1 MPLKQRSKHIVTSAR
16 GKRIDFEALRRSN
29 ETVRA
34 VGNVP
39 VNARGDEIGPN
50 GKVIKKREEI
60 NKSQKGP
67 KNRRNKPDE
76 NIGVDV
82 SGPGRASPALARIC
96 LYLVGLRLFHQ
107 YSYLH

>member
-1 MPLKQRSKHIVTSAR
+1 MALKHRSKNIVTTAR
-16 GKRIDFEALRRSN
+16 GKKIDFEALKRAN

-60 NKSQKGP
+60 MNEYNSTNPNAVAHTQQKP
-67 KNRRNKPDE
+67 ELPIEETKEVD
-76 NIGVDV
+76 GVTYV
-82 SGPGRASPALARIC
+82 KRGGVWYTA
-96 LYLVGLRLFHQ
+96 
-107 YSYLH
+107 

>member
-1 MPLKQRSKHIVTSAR
+1 MALKHRSKNIVTTAR
-16 GKRIDFEALRRSN
+16 GKKIDFEALRRAN

-60 NKSQKGP
+60 MNEYNSTNPNAVAHTQQKP
-67 KNRRNKPDE
+67 ELPIEETKVVD
-76 NIGVDV
+76 GVTYV
-82 SGPGRASPALARIC
+82 KRGGVWYTA
-96 LYLVGLRLFHQ
+96 
-107 YSYLH
+107 

>member
-1 MPLKQRSKHIVTSAR
+1 MALKHRSKNIVTTAR
-16 GKRIDFEALRRSN
+16 GKKIDFEALRRAN

-60 NKSQKGP
+60 MNEYNSTNPNAVAHTQH
-67 KNRRNKPDE
+67 KPELPIEETKVVD
-76 NIGVDV
+76 GVTYV
-82 SGPGRASPALARIC
+82 KRGGVWYTA
-96 LYLVGLRLFHQ
+96 
-107 YSYLH
+107 

>member
-1 MPLKQRSKHIVTSAR
+1 MALKHRSKNIVTTAR
-16 GKRIDFEALRRSN
+16 GKKIDFEALKRAN

-60 NKSQKGP
+60 MNEYNSSNPNAVAHTQQKP
-67 KNRRNKPDE
+67 ELPIEETKVVD
-76 NIGVDV
+76 GVTYV
-82 SGPGRASPALARIC
+82 KRGGVWYTA
-96 LYLVGLRLFHQ
+96 
-107 YSYLH
+107 

>member
-50 GKVIKKREEI
+50 GKIIKKREEI
-60 NKSQKGP
+60 MNEYNATNP
-67 KNRRNKPDE
+67 KAVANTQAKPELPVEETKTVD
-76 NIGVDV
+76 GVTYV
-82 SGPGRASPALARIC
+82 KRGGIWYTA
-96 LYLVGLRLFHQ
+96 
-107 YSYLH
+107 

>member
-1 MPLKQRSKHIVTSAR
+1 MALKHRSKNIVTTAR
-16 GKRIDFEALRRSN
+16 GKKIDFEALKRAN

-60 NKSQKGP
+60 MNEYNSTNPNAVAHTQQKP
-67 KNRRNKPDE
+67 ELPIEETKVVD
-76 NIGVDV
+76 GVTYV
-82 SGPGRASPALARIC
+82 KRGGVWYTA
-96 LYLVGLRLFHQ
+96 
-107 YSYLH
+107 

>member
-1 MPLKQRSKHIVTSAR
+1 MALKHRSKNIVTTAR
-16 GKRIDFEALRRSN
+16 GKKIDFEALKRAN

-60 NKSQKGP
+60 MNEYNSTNPNAVAHTQQKPELPIEETKVVDNVTYVKRG
-67 KNRRNKPDE
+67 
-76 NIGVDV
+76 GVWYT
-82 SGPGRASPALARIC
+82 A
-96 LYLVGLRLFHQ
+96 
-107 YSYLH
+107 